1 MNKEKLLSNEKLYKN
16 HFMVKALFLAKK
28 AFNEGEVP
36 IGVVIVKDGE
46 IIARAYNKRN
56 KERNA
61 LAHAEILAIA
71 KACKKLGDWRL
82 ADCEMFVTV
91 VPCPMCAGAI
101 VNSRL
106 KKVYYGA
113 NNENQALFETI
124 ISKSDLNHTLQAEGE
139 VMERECAFLMKEF
152 FAQRRN

>member
-1 MNKEKLLSNEKLYKN
+1 MKKDKLLNDEKLYKQ
-16 HFMVKALFLAKK
+16 HFMIKALNLAKK
-28 AFNEGEVP
+28 AFNEGEIP
-36 IGVVIVKDGE
+36 IGAIIVKDGE

-56 KERNA
+56 KEKNA
-61 LAHAEILAIA
+61 LYHAELIAIS

-82 ADCEMFVTV
+82 TDCDMFVTV

-113 NNENQALFETI
+113 SNENQDLFETI
-124 ISKSDLNHTLQAEGE
+124 ISKSDLNHKLQAEGG
-139 VMERECAFLMKEF
+139 VMERECSFLMKDF
-152 FAQRRN
+152 FALKR